1 MADRTCSPYVSDGYR
16 GAVPARPDPRS
27 ALPAAVLWDM
37 DGTIVDSEPYWMA
50 EEEALVA
57 ASGGVW
63 RHEDALEL
71 VGNDLIVSAEII
83 LDRTPVTGTAEE
95 VVAALL
101 SGVSARMRQAL
112 PWRPG
117 AAELLAAFG
126 DLGVPSALVTMSWT
140 ELADV
145 LVERLP
151 TGTFATVV
159 TGDQVRLGKP
169 HPEPYLEAARR
180 LGVDP
185 EDCVAVEDSPT
196 GAASATG
203 AGVPTVVV
211 PHIVAVPAIPGAV
224 QVETL
229 AGLDPAG
236 LTALARTVRHPAGQ
250 AGVARP

>member
-1 MADRTCSPYVSDGYR
+1 MPTTDDL
-16 GAVPARPDPRS
+16 RPT
-27 ALPAAVLWDM
+27 LPAAVLWDM

-57 ASGGVW
+57 AAGGVW
-63 RHEDALEL
+63 RHEDALSL
-71 VGNDLIVSAEII
+71 VGNDLLVSARII
-83 LDRTPVTGTAEE
+83 LERSPVTGTPEE
-95 VVAALL
+95 VVRALL
-101 SGVSARMRQAL
+101 DGVTARMRQEL

-117 AAELLAAFG
+117 AAELLTA
-126 DLGVPSALVTMSWT
+126 LGRLGIPSALVTMSWT
-140 ELADV
+140 QLAEV

-151 TGTFATVV
+151 EGTFATVV

-185 EDCVAVEDSPT
+185 ADCVAVEDSPT

-211 PHIVAVPAIPGAV
+211 PHIVPVPVLPGAV
-224 QVETL
+224 QVPTL

-236 LTALARTVRHPAGQ
+236 LTQLARSVSAGGVRA
-250 AGVARP
+250 

>member
-1 MADRTCSPYVSDGYR
+1 
-16 GAVPARPDPRS
+16 
-27 ALPAAVLWDM
+27 M

-57 ASGGVW
+57 AAGGVW

-71 VGNDLIVSAEII
+71 VGNDLLVSARII
-83 LDRTPVTGTAEE
+83 LERSPVTGTPEE
-95 VVAALL
+95 VVGALL
-101 SGVSARMRQAL
+101 GGVSARMRREL

-117 AAELLAAFG
+117 AAELLAAFSR
-126 DLGVPSALVTMSWT
+126 LGVPSALVTMSWT

-151 TGTFATVV
+151 AGTFTTVV

-185 EDCVAVEDSPT
+185 ADCVAVEDSPT

-211 PHIVAVPAIPGAV
+211 PHIVQVPDMPGAV

-236 LTALARTVRHPAGQ
+236 LTALARSAQRGDVRA
-250 AGVARP
+250 

>member
-1 MADRTCSPYVSDGYR
+1 MPDRTCSPYVSGGYR
-16 GAVPARPDPRS
+16 GAVPTPPHPDP

-57 ASGGVW
+57 SAGGVW

-71 VGNDLIVSAEII
+71 VGNDLLVSAAII
-83 LDRTPVTGTAEE
+83 LERTPVTGTPQE

-101 SGVSARMRQAL
+101 AGVSARMRESL

-117 AAELLAAFG
+117 AAELLAAFSA
-126 DLGVPSALVTMSWT
+126 LGVPSALVTMSWT

-151 TGTFATVV
+151 EGAFATVV

-185 EDCVAVEDSPT
+185 ADCVAVEDSPT

-211 PHIVAVPAIPGAV
+211 PHIVAVPAMPGAV
-224 QVETL
+224 QVDTL

-236 LTALARTVRHPAGQ
+236 LTALARSARR
-250 AGVARP
+250 GVST

>member
-1 MADRTCSPYVSDGYR
+1 MADRTCSPYVADGYR
-16 GAVPARPDPRS
+16 GAVPTGPDPRP

-57 ASGGVW
+57 AAGGVW

-71 VGNDLIVSAEII
+71 VGNDLMVSAEII
-83 LDRTPVTGTAEE
+83 LDRTPVTGTPEE
-95 VVAALL
+95 VVRRLL
-101 SGVSARMRQAL
+101 DGVTDRMRLSL

-126 DLGVPSALVTMSWT
+126 ALGVPSALVTMSWT
-140 ELADV
+140 QLADV

-151 TGTFATVV
+151 AGTFATVV

-185 EDCVAVEDSPT
+185 ADCVAVEDSPT

-203 AGVPTVVV
+203 AGVPTLVV
-211 PHIVAVPAIPGAV
+211 PHIVPVPRMPGSV
-224 QVETL
+224 QVDTL
-229 AGLDPAG
+229 EGLDPEG
-236 LTALARTVRHPAGQ
+236 FTALARSARGVRT
-250 AGVARP
+250 